1 MEIQDLDIIEAMR
14 LIPPIP
20 ENRIF
25 YIVQFIVLAVCLAGA
40 IVTTWIVRKRHYRK
54 GLIFKFSFETKYI
67 IKWQNIDLPRVL
79 FIFWSSSFICLS

>member
-40 IVTTWIVRKRHYRK
+40 IVTTWIVKKRHYRN
-54 GLIFKFSFETKYI
+54 S
-67 IKWQNIDLPRVL
+67 
-79 FIFWSSSFICLS
+79 FIFFQLLK